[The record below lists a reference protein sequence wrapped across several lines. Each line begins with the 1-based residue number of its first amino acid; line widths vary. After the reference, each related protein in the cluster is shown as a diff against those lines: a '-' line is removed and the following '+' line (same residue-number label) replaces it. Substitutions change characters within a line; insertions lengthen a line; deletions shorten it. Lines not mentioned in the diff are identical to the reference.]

1 MINQVVEEIL
11 WSDYVRRKQTA
22 LIISILM
29 ISSLVFISQT
39 RPQSPVSSTNPI
51 LADGNESPVTDQD
64 GDSIPDLYEV
74 IFGETLIQE
83 INSQKI
89 SVEGLNPSDST
100 DNTTDYDRDGL
111 TSLQE
116 YCWPYTLEICF
127 DERNTLTGKSPEE
140 SSSGL
145 REYLDPRKSD
155 TDGDGLPDGYE
166 VYMCTT
172 GGMYS
177 NNPIDP
183 ISQKKFWECQYF
195 DPLDPRDNME
205 DFDRCDLDF
214 SWGCGDGFDFN
225 SDGIIDL
232 GERFTNTE
240 EYLFGSPEDWITEID
255 GLWCSGE
262 IFGLTEDS
270 CQTEFSLETGESGW
284 LGSDP
289 RFSDSDYYY
298 WDDIIP
304 VGLEI
309 LGDGII
315 DGWEAHHGLD
325 PRNSSDAIIDSDN
338 DGWDSNRDG
347 IITPDITTSTSIWGE
362 ALSNFEEFLID
373 YDDSNG
379 VTSGLTGFSLSENS
393 NDFLTYHHS
402 TPIDLIDTSINS
414 IISDQ
419 SRNRLYVSSMH
430 GITTLDPFSSTSSK
444 FIFES
449 GLYGR
454 TLTKSSLDNYEY
466 LFLGSNIGFHIIRLV
481 NGLPSV
487 ESIINFEIGEI
498 TEILELKNSAEKISL
513 LLMGNSDAWT
523 FSLDNN
529 FSNDGTNIPSPVHEI
544 SDNLLEF
551 NASVTSAIHAEFEE
565 RIPLLLVGTDKGLL
579 GWNYTDGIK
588 LTDNPWWIFNVSTA
602 EFFVNT
608 DIFNPSNSAT
618 VNTMLDVSR
627 DSESSEVWIGT
638 TGGLHTID
646 LDLLFSQPTKAFD
659 SERMLSYDGLINGA
673 NNIHSIL
680 PIDDRVIVGSKDGT
694 WALEGRYD
702 GILGEKF
709 NQTKVPGLITDL
721 VSLDYQ
727 DEKWIFAAVSPGRYL
742 NIAPMN
748 PFSSDSDLDGMSD
761 GWEFHHG
768 LDPTNP
774 YDAERDLDSD
784 GVTSKWNNDIEF
796 TKDWNNLD
804 EYRFQSSNGGY
815 NGTDPRNS
823 DSDGDGL
830 TDGQEYWGW
839 FLDSTNFTCFYMNN
853 KYTCDSEKGANAR
866 EIHQSGLL
874 LNTGGGTDFPTNPTN
889 SDSDGDGMPDGWEI
903 SNRRWIGD
911 TYTGGNNWTLNPMDP
926 TDANKDSDGDGLTN
940 LCEYEWSLIHQR
952 ALREGIPSH
961 GESAIYAQN
970 WYSTDP
976 NSIDSDFDSLPD
988 GWEARYSCNWPS
1000 LESGINPMNGSDYL
1014 NNPDGDGFDINLDGI
1029 ISLDESLVNWMEYHL
1044 KSEILLETGTS
1055 SGITYPNNFSTALTH
1070 ESWNGISMGSFGDF
1084 VGDIYVINS
1093 QNIPLNDVG
1102 SSNPLDSD
1110 SDNDGMPDG
1119 WEFFHSRW
1127 SLFDQK
1133 WTLNPVNLEDRFGDP
1148 DGDGMNNWE
1157 EYNSINSSLSESN
1170 PSISVPQFY
1179 ISQAGSF
1186 EINAWLG
1193 AKSELSF
1200 GNFIS
1205 KEQSN
1210 FTGYTTD
1217 PNNPDTDG
1225 DGILDGIELIF
1236 TSWNETNQVWSLNPL
1251 IPGDGIF
1258 DSDRDGISDIIEL
1271 NLSENRPIN
1280 GGLSPTDAPLFWEE
1294 ADLIDNSETI
1304 DRIYR
1309 ILYLKEGRAQIAM
1322 NQYNHWINGNPP
1334 GTLIEAIIG
1343 ITDPQQKDTDRDGMT
1358 DGYEYWFSEWNL
1370 ESNKWTI
1377 NPLTNSDTN
1386 FDSDGD
1392 SYDCNG
1398 DGEITDSELFH
1409 NLAEYDS
1416 RRYGKRLAVGSF
1428 NNASSIIS
1436 YGDDTIQALIDE
1448 NLFSKSAAQAEL
1460 YNLFYQKSPSS
1471 TEKMGLINS
1480 LNTNNFN
1487 ETLSGISDPT
1497 HPDSDG
1503 DGMPDGWEY
1512 CYSEYM
1518 EVLPVNDFRWSLNPV
1533 NPLDIN
1539 YDPDA
1544 DGWYDRL
1551 LTDMP
1556 ATQGKWEE
1564 REFSPYPQ
1572 DQQFQQG
1579 ITALYFTNIM
1589 EYLNQTNPLNPDS
1602 DFDSKVKKPVFLNEQ
1617 IISYQSENSLSDGL
1631 EIFKFGTNPLDNDTD
1646 GDMLP
1651 DFYEHFHG
1659 WNESNGNWSSYLQI
1673 QVQWEEVTPNN
1684 WKPIQISNGTITRPK
1699 LEWTWFNLDPTNPN
1713 DATED
1718 PDNDG
1723 EWDCSISPCSYVP
1736 YNNFQ
1741 EFYAVVN
1748 VTLSSPSIVRA
1759 SSLYDCSGDI
1769 VSEWWQ
1775 LRESLLGTCSG
1786 TNSVFTNYL
1795 RMNRI
1800 SDSDPL
1806 YALIIDDNDENYEL
1820 VNYSDDIIFVNGAWT
1835 DSYNRLAGDKYHL
1848 PNIALGEFPYGW
1860 WILDI
1865 DGDNIADGTNPKNW
1879 DTDGDWLND
1888 YFEIKDD
1895 LLDGI
1900 RGNSGS
1906 PIRYDDRTT

>member
-11 WSDYVRRKQTA
+11 WSDIVRRKQTA

-51 LADGNESPVTDQD
+51 LAEGNESPVTDQD

-74 IFGETLIQE
+74 IFGDTLVQE
-83 INSQKI
+83 INTQKI
-89 SVEGLNPSDST
+89 IVDGLNPSDST
-100 DNTTDYDRDGL
+100 DNTSDNDRDGL

-116 YCWPYTLEICF
+116 YCWPYTIEICF

-140 SSSGL
+140 STSGL

-183 ISQKKFWECQYF
+183 FSQKKFWECQYF
-195 DPLDPRDNME
+195 DPLDPRDSME
-205 DFDRCDLDF
+205 DFDRCVLDF

-225 SDGIIDL
+225 SDGTIDL

-240 EYLFGSPEDWITEID
+240 EYLFGSPEDWITERD

-262 IFGLTEDS
+262 ISGLTPNS

-289 RFSDSDYYY
+289 RFSDSDYYF

-304 VGLEI
+304 VSLEI

-347 IITPDITTSTSIWGE
+347 LITPDITISTSSWGE
-362 ALSNFEEFLID
+362 ALSNYEEFLID
-373 YDDSNG
+373 YDDSVG
-379 VTSGLTGFSLSENS
+379 VTPGLTGFLLSGNTE
-393 NDFLTYHHS
+393 DFLTYDHS
-402 TPIDLIDTSINS
+402 TPLDLIDTSINS
-414 IISDQ
+414 VISDQ
-419 SRNRLYVSSMH
+419 SRNRLHISSMH
-430 GITTLDPFSSTSSK
+430 GITTIDPFSSTSSK
-444 FIFES
+444 FKFES
-449 GLYGR
+449 GLYGK
-454 TLTKSSLDNYEY
+454 TLIKSSLGDSEY
-466 LFLGSNIGFHIIRLV
+466 LFLGSNLGLHIIKLV
-481 NGLPSV
+481 NGLPSE
-487 ESIINFEIGEI
+487 ESFFNFEIGEV
-498 TEILELKNSAEKISL
+498 TEILELKNSEDMISL
-513 LLMGNSDAWT
+513 LLMGNSLAWT
-523 FSLDNN
+523 FSLDRN
-529 FSNDGTNIPSPVHEI
+529 FSYDSATPPQPVQQI
-544 SDNLLEF
+544 SENLIEF
-551 NASVTSAIHAEFEE
+551 NASVTSAVHAGFQE
-565 RIPLLLVGTDKGLL
+565 RIPLLLIGTDKGLL
-579 GWNYTDGIK
+579 AWNSSDGIESNN
-588 LTDNPWWIFNVSTA
+588 DPWWIFNTSNA

-608 DIFNPSNSAT
+608 NIFNPSNSAT
-618 VNTMLDVSR
+618 VNSLLEITR
-627 DSESSEVWIGT
+627 DSENSEVWIGT
-638 TGGLHTID
+638 VGGLHTIN
-646 LDLLFSQPTKAFD
+646 LDLLFSQTTEAFD
-659 SERMLSYDGLINGA
+659 SERMLSYDGLINEA
-673 NNIHSIL
+673 NNVHSIL
-680 PIDDRVIVGSKDGT
+680 PLDDMVIIGSKSGT
-694 WALEGRYD
+694 WSLEGGYD
-702 GILGEKF
+702 GILGEKD
-709 NQTKVPGLITDL
+709 NQTNIPGLVTSL

-727 DEKWIFAAVSPGRYL
+727 EEKWIFAAVSPGKYL

-748 PFSSDSDLDGMSD
+748 PFSYDSDLDGISD

-774 YDAERDLDSD
+774 YDAEMDPDSD
-784 GVTSKWNNDIEF
+784 SVTVQWNNNEF
-796 TKDWNNLD
+796 IRDWNNLD
-804 EYRFQSSNGGY
+804 EYRFISEEGGY

-830 TDGQEYWGW
+830 TDGEEYWGW

-853 KYTCDSEKGANAR
+853 KYTCDTVKGENAR
-866 EIHQSGLL
+866 EIHQSGILE
-874 LNTGGGTDFPTNPTN
+874 NTGGGTDFPTNPTN
-889 SDSDGDGMPDGWEI
+889 PDSDGDGMPDGWEI

-911 TYTGGNNWTLNPMDP
+911 IYTGGNNWTLDPMDP
-926 TDANKDSDGDGLTN
+926 SDANKDSDGDGLTN

-961 GESAIYAQN
+961 GESAEYVKN
-970 WYSTDP
+970 WHSTDP

-1000 LESGINPMNGSDYL
+1000 VESGINPMNGSDYL

-1044 KSEILLETGTS
+1044 KSEILLESETS
-1055 SGITYPNNFSTALTH
+1055 SGITYPNNFTTSLTH
-1070 ESWNGISMGSFGDF
+1070 ESWNGVSMASFGDL
-1084 VGDIYVINS
+1084 VGGIYLSNT
-1093 QNIPLNDVG
+1093 QNIPSNDLG

-1133 WTLNPVNLEDRFGDP
+1133 WTLNLVNLQDRFGDP

-1157 EYNSINSSLSESN
+1157 EYNSINSSMSESN

-1179 ISQAGSF
+1179 ISQEGSF
-1186 EINAWLG
+1186 ETNVWLG
-1193 AKSELSF
+1193 AESELSF
-1200 GNFIS
+1200 GSFLS
-1205 KEQSN
+1205 KEQVNYSG
-1210 FTGYTTD
+1210 FTTD

-1280 GGLSPTDAPLFWEE
+1280 GALSPTDAPLFWEE
-1294 ADLIDNSETI
+1294 ADQIDNSETI

-1309 ILYLKEGRAQIAM
+1309 ILYLKEGRAQIAL
-1322 NQYNHWINGNPP
+1322 NQYNDWRNGNPAGP
-1334 GTLIEAIIG
+1334 LIEAIIG
-1343 ITDPQQKDTDRDGMT
+1343 ITDPQQKDTDRDGMS
-1358 DGYEYWFSEWNL
+1358 DGYEYWFTEWNL

-1377 NPLTNSDTN
+1377 NPLTNSDAN

-1398 DGEITDSELFH
+1398 DGQISDSELFH
-1409 NLAEYDS
+1409 NLAEFDS
-1416 RRYGKRLAVGSF
+1416 RSYGKRLAVGSF
-1428 NNASSIIS
+1428 KNDSSIIS
-1436 YGDDTIQALIDE
+1436 YGEDTIQALIDE
-1448 NLFSKSAAQAEL
+1448 NLFSNSAAEAEL
-1460 YNLFYQKSPSS
+1460 YNLFYQKSSS
-1471 TEKMGLINS
+1471 SAEKMGLINS

-1512 CYSEYM
+1512 CYSDYM
-1518 EVLPVNDFRWSLNPV
+1518 EVLPVNEFRWSLNPV
-1533 NPLDIN
+1533 NPLDVN

-1551 LTDMP
+1551 FTDVP
-1556 ATQGKWEE
+1556 AIQGIWDE

-1589 EYLNQTNPLNPDS
+1589 EFLNQTNPLNPDS
-1602 DFDSKVKKPVFLNEQ
+1602 DSDSVVKTPVFIDGE
-1617 IISYQSENSLSDGL
+1617 IISYQSEISLSDGL

-1651 DFYEHFHG
+1651 DFYEHYHG
-1659 WNESNGNWSSYLQI
+1659 WNETNGNWSSYLQI

-1699 LEWTWFNLDPTNPN
+1699 LEWTWFSLDPTNPN
-1713 DATED
+1713 DAIED

-1723 EWDCSISPCSYVP
+1723 EWDCSISPCTYVP

-1759 SSLYDCSGDI
+1759 SSLYDCRGDI

-1786 TNSVFTNYL
+1786 TNSISTNYL

-1800 SDSDPL
+1800 SDTDSL
-1806 YALIIDDNDENYEL
+1806 YALIIDDNDESYES
-1820 VNYSDDIIFVNGAWT
+1820 VNYSDDIVYVLSLI
-1835 DSYNRLAGDKYHL
+1835 H
-1848 PNIALGEFPYGW
+1848 I
-1860 WILDI
+1860 
-1865 DGDNIADGTNPKNW
+1865 
-1879 DTDGDWLND
+1879 
-1888 YFEIKDD
+1888 
-1895 LLDGI
+1895 
-1900 RGNSGS
+1900 
-1906 PIRYDDRTT
+1906 